1 MFAGRSNLL
10 RDPGTFSHLVIG
22 ERILST
28 GHFIYNDP
36 FSFTFSGKPWIAQQW
51 LGECLMAVIH
61 RIGGFD
67 SLLLFT
73 VTLLA
78 SLYTWLI
85 LRLMRKGMHPM
96 LAILIIAMAMAAS
109 SFHFHVRP
117 HLVTI
122 IFSAVLFAVL
132 TDFESG
138 QIRLSRLFWLI
149 PLFALWVNIHGGVLG
164 GMATLAITG
173 TGWILI
179 RLVKKSPPLLT
190 FQQIFSLILLILAC
204 LSTAFVNPYGL
215 ALPKTWFLIMNSPL
229 LPQVIQEHAPLFSS
243 GVFYAVL
250 PFALLYFICLL
261 GTLPGWPRITWL
273 IPAVW
278 FCLALMRV
286 RHAPLFAV
294 FAAIA
299 IGDMFPH
306 VRWVKWLSDR
316 GSEIVKI
323 QNTPIFNRHKKLNRS
338 LIFIPILLMIIGFT
352 CQRADWPIPLL
363 GRGWAKLD
371 SRHWPI
377 EVLPGLLQIQQA
389 NPEGTPIFNEFL
401 FGGFLM
407 YYTPGLRVFI
417 DDRCELYGDDFIK
430 KYLEAESSQPEQF
443 SRWVNQYPFDYA
455 LTIRGSGFD
464 SQFSRSLEWAVMS
477 SSKTA
482 VLYKKL

>member
-1 MFAGRSNLL
+1 MTDRQSESYKKVLLLGTGIFLFLWLLLMFAGRSNLL

-190 FQQIFSLILLILAC
+190 FQQIFSLLLLILAC

-243 GVFYAVL
+243 GSFYAVL

-323 QNTPIFNRHKKLNRS
+323 QNTTYFQSPQKIKQEFNFYSHTAYDHWLYLPEGRLAHSAFGERLGKTGFQALANRGFTRIAANPAGQSGRHTQFLMNS
-338 LIFIPILLMIIGFT
+338 CLGVFSCIIPQGYGYLLMT
-352 CQRADWPIPLL
+352 D
-363 GRGWAKLD
+363 
-371 SRHWPI
+371 
-377 EVLPGLLQIQQA
+377 A
-389 NPEGTPIFNEFL
+389 NSMEMIL
-401 FGGFLM
+401 
-407 YYTPGLRVFI
+407 
-417 DDRCELYGDDFIK
+417 
-430 KYLEAESSQPEQF
+430 
-443 SRWVNQYPFDYA
+443 
-455 LTIRGSGFD
+455 
-464 SQFSRSLEWAVMS
+464 
-477 SSKTA
+477 
-482 VLYKKL
+482 